1 MTLTLIDSLDGTFST
16 EGHTPLA
23 LVWSCKPCLALPLIL
38 IEIFLSFVVLSYRLC
53 SVQKRLTSRFL
64 PRTRTSSR
72 LPLEQ
77 IHLNLLVRPPLITW
91 LFCSHSSE
99 SLTHTHVHLPNLI
112 SERNRRLGQNTR
124 HIQATSSLALPH
136 SSGHLDLFQASQ
148 SIPAKRTT
156 DRTGPPPRNNRAQP
170 PFV

>member
-1 MTLTLIDSLDGTFST
+1 MTLTLTLTLIDSLDGTCST

-99 SLTHTHVHLPNLI
+99 SLTHTHVHLLNLI

-124 HIQATSSLALPH
+124 HIQATSLALPH
-136 SSGHLDLFQASQ
+136 SSGYLDLFQASFQASQ
-148 SIPAKRTT
+148 SIPAKK
-156 DRTGPPPRNNRAQP
+156 NNRQNRSTP
-170 PFV
+170 S